1 METIKSNKISQIK
14 INQNKL
20 KSYKMKRYNNISDV
34 AHAWANK
41 LSSDGKSSNLYFEGN
56 EIYSY
61 GSHYLLAKFIE
72 VDGLECVWIN
82 DKGYSSSTSKHISL
96 VRMASSHYRQF
107 YWSESDQYA
116 VRMTLEKLIKKIAT
130 AKSNKYTYLKNGIDL
145 FEKYMQYPNDRTNK
159 IHNDIV
165 DLHNKFLAFDVEAI
179 RIECEAKKAK
189 AAKRTPKGLE
199 HYVKKFKKYE
209 IQRIQFRLSGNI
221 MLSYLRISQDGKY
234 VETSQRVKIPIEDA
248 RQDYL
253 AITDKIYEVTKIGG
267 FTVNEISD
275 DFLKV
280 GCHTI
285 EMSEVHSIGKQLIQA

>member
-1 METIKSNKISQIK
+1 
-14 INQNKL
+14 
-20 KSYKMKRYNNISDV
+20 MKRYNNISDV

-145 FEKYMQYPNDRTNK
+145 FEKNTLM
-159 IHNDIV
+159 IV
-165 DLHNKFLAFDVEAI
+165 QI
-179 RIECEAKKAK
+179 RS
-189 AAKRTPKGLE
+189 T
-199 HYVKKFKKYE
+199 
-209 IQRIQFRLSGNI
+209 
-221 MLSYLRISQDGKY
+221 
-234 VETSQRVKIPIEDA
+234 T
-248 RQDYL
+248 
-253 AITDKIYEVTKIGG
+253 T
-267 FTVNEISD
+267 
-275 DFLKV
+275 
-280 GCHTI
+280 
-285 EMSEVHSIGKQLIQA
+285 